1 MLGLIGSLLPPHEAI
16 HDAGIALDDPR
27 NLHGHIFGGIVG
39 DRCAEFA
46 VLLHLHCQINGL
58 QELLRMDTGEDK
70 AALVQCLRPLGG
82 GADAHCRERLAH
94 GQVEARLLRQG
105 AAVGHDAE
113 GVHLQTVVIVKAQ
126 RLVGDDAPVQFKAAF
141 LQPLTAPGMAGVQHR
156 QVVLRRHGVYRREE
170 RTEILLRVDVFLP
183 VGREQDIFAFFQT
196 QPGVNVACL
205 DLRQILMQHLR
216 HGAAYHKGA
225 LLRDARGVQIAPC
238 MLGVAEIHIGG
249 HIHNAAVRF
258 LRQALV
264 KAAVPGLHVE
274 NRNVQPLG
282 GDDGQAG
289 VGISQH
295 QHGVRPDLL
304 HEGVAF
310 GDDRADGLA
319 EVCPGGVQI
328 IVRGPETQVLKEH
341 LVQLVVV
348 VLPGVDENLM
358 EIPVAALYGGGQ
370 TDDLRARA
378 EDRHQLE
385 LFHFR
390 PPHRMCPDAAGR
402 STRWPTSAS
411 PDRRCR

>member
-16 HDAGIALDDPR
+16 HDAGIALNNPHD
-27 NLHGHIFGGIVG
+27 LCGHVLGGIIRHG
-39 DRCAEFA
+39 SAEFA
-46 VLLHLHCQINGL
+46 VFLHLHRQIDGL
-58 QELLRMDTGEDK
+58 QQLLRMDAGEDK

-82 GADAHCRERLAH
+82 GADAHRRERLAER
-94 GQVEARLLRQG
+94 QVKTRLLRQR
-105 AAVGHDAE
+105 AAVGYNAE
-113 GVHLQTVVIVKAQ
+113 GVHLQAVVIVKAQ

-141 LQPLTAPGMAGVQHR
+141 LQPLAAPGMAGVQHR

-183 VGREQDIFAFFQT
+183 VGREQDILAFFQT
-196 QPGVNVACL
+196 QLGVNVACL

-238 MLGVAEIHIGG
+238 MLGIAEVHIGG

-258 LRQALV
+258 LRQTLV
-264 KAAVPGLHVE
+264 KASVSGLHVE
-274 NRNVQPLG
+274 NWNVQPLG
-282 GDDGQAG
+282 SDDRQAG

-319 EVCPGGVQI
+319 EVCPGGIQI
-328 IVRGPETQVLKEH
+328 IVRGTKPQILKEH
-341 LVQLVVV
+341 LIQLVVV

-358 EIPVAALYGGGQ
+358 EIAVTALYGGGQ
-370 TDDLRARA
+370 TDDLRPRA
-378 EDRHQLE
+378 EDRH
-385 LFHFR
+385 
-390 PPHRMCPDAAGR
+390 
-402 STRWPTSAS
+402 
-411 PDRRCR
+411 

>member
-16 HDAGIALDDPR
+16 HDAGIALNNPR
-27 NLHGHIFGGIVG
+27 DLHRHILGGIVG
-39 DRCAEFA
+39 DRCAEVA

-58 QELLRMDTGEDK
+58 QQLLRVDAGEDE
-70 AALVQCLRPLGG
+70 AALVQRFRPLGG
-82 GADAHCRERLAH
+82 GADAHRWERLADR
-94 GQVEARLLRQG
+94 QVKTRLLRKR

-113 GVHLQTVVIVKAQ
+113 GVHLQAVIIVEAQ
-126 RLVGDDAPVQFKAAF
+126 RLVGNDAPVQLESAF
-141 LQPLTAPGMAGVQHR
+141 LQSLTAPGVAGVQHR
-156 QVVLRRHGVYRREE
+156 QVILLRHGVYRREE
-170 RTEILLRVDVFLP
+170 RTEILIRVDILLP
-183 VGREQDIFAFFQT
+183 VGREQNVLAFFQT
-196 QPGVNVACL
+196 EPGVNVAGL
-205 DLRQILMQHLR
+205 DLRKILMQHLR
-216 HGAAYHKGA
+216 HGAAHHEGT
-225 LLRDARGVQIAPC
+225 LLGNPCGVQIAPC
-238 MLGVAEIHIGG
+238 MLGIAEVHIGG

-289 VGISQH
+289 IRIPQH

-304 HEGVAF
+304 HEGVAL
-310 GDDRADGLA
+310 GNDRTDRLA

-348 VLPGVDENLM
+348 ILPRVDENFM

-385 LFHFR
+385 FFHFR
-390 PPHRMCPDAAGR
+390 PPHRTCPDAAGR
-402 STRWPTSAS
+402 STRWPT
-411 PDRRCR
+411 

>member
-82 GADAHCRERLAH
+82 GADAHRRERAADAREEAGLL
-94 GQVEARLLRQG
+94 GQRAG
-105 AAVGHDAE
+105 VGHHRE

-348 VLPGVDENLM
+348 ILPRVDENLM

-378 EDRHQLE
+378 ENRHQLE
-385 LFHFR
+385 FFHVR
-390 PPHRMCPDAAGR
+390 PPQRTCPDAAGR
-402 STRWPTSAS
+402 STR
-411 PDRRCR
+411 